1 MKITINGESKKTKAK
16 NVQDLLK
23 EQGQDLEAGGLAV
36 ALNETVVP
44 KKNWNEES
52 LSEGDRIE
60 IIRATQGG

>member
-1 MKITINGESKKTKAK
+1 MKITINGESKKIKAQ